1 MTDIRPDLAARVDE
15 LADQL
20 AAQAELTRALSRA
33 LAREGAGFAGTNAS
47 DSLFEATF
55 ASAPLGMA
63 VFDRAGRIQRANSA
77 LAALTGISAER
88 LVGASLN
95 ELLVRDDLALHDEQA
110 GRLLSGELSAVTY
123 EPRLRTP
130 SGEQTPVRIVLST
143 AGDHLVAQVEDVAE
157 TTRLQERVRF
167 EAEHDAHTG
176 LYNRAAFGAIVQR
189 HLGFARRYE
198 REGSLV
204 VLDLD
209 KFHRVNEERGQA
221 VGDELLKAVSS
232 ALRERARETDVVAR
246 LGSDEFGIL
255 LPEVDAAEGLRIAGE
270 LIAAIEA
277 RSVGPDDAA
286 VSVSASA
293 GVSHF
298 GASGART
305 TEEVLTEADLA
316 LSHAKHGG
324 RGHATLFDASVRDRH
339 ADEQLRRR
347 WGDKVRDAIEN
358 GSFLLDCQPI
368 VGAEDGEP
376 VAYELFL
383 RMVDGDGSMVRPNFF
398 LHLAAKFG
406 YMTAIDEWVI
416 ARAVGMAAARAA
428 AEAPV
433 TLAVNVSAEAVRS
446 PRVVQQIVDL
456 LAAHPEAGPHLVFEL
471 SERVTVEETDHTR
484 TFIARLGEY
493 GCRFALEGFG
503 SGSGS
508 FSELKRLP
516 FDYVKLDGEFVRGLP
531 SNPEDQAIVSALVA
545 VAKTL
550 GQKTVATCVEDEQIL
565 TAARAY
571 GLDMVQGLHVG
582 RPGRVSEVLG
592 LEFSTSG

>member
-1 MTDIRPDLAARVDE
+1 MTDSRPDLAARVDE

-20 AAQAELTRALSRA
+20 TAQAELTRALSRA
-33 LAREGAGFAGTNAS
+33 LAREGSGAAAPAGTT
-47 DSLFEATF
+47 SLFEATF
-55 ASAPLGMA
+55 ASAPHGMA
-63 VFDRAGRIQRANSA
+63 ILDRAGRILRANSA
-77 LAALTGISAER
+77 LAALTGRGTDR
-88 LVGASLN
+88 LAGALVSDLLN
-95 ELLVRDDLALHDEQA
+95 PEDVATHTEQA
-110 GRLLSGELSAVTY
+110 GRLLSGELSAVTI
-123 EPRLRTP
+123 EQRLKAP
-130 SGEQTPVRIVLST
+130 AGGETPVRVVLSV
-143 AGDHLVAQVEDVAE
+143 AGAQLIAQIEDVGE
-157 TTRLQERVRF
+157 QTRLQERVRF
-167 EAEHDAHTG
+167 ESEHDALTG
-176 LYNRAAFGAIVQR
+176 LYNRAAFGSIVQR

-198 REGSLV
+198 REGTLV

-232 ALRERARETDVVAR
+232 ALTSRLRESDVLAR

-255 LPEVDAAEGLRIAGE
+255 LPEVDAAEGLRMAGE
-270 LIAAIEA
+270 LIQAIES
-277 RSVGPDDAA
+277 RSVGPDDSA
-286 VSVSASA
+286 VAVSASA

-298 GASGART
+298 GASAART

-324 RGHATLFDASVRDRH
+324 RGHAVLFDASVRDRH

-416 ARAVGMAAARAA
+416 ARAIGMAAARAA

-446 PRVVQQIVDL
+446 PRVVQSIVDL
-456 LAAHPEAGPHLVFEL
+456 LAAHPEAGPQLVFEL
-471 SERVTVEETDHTR
+471 SERVTVEETDFTR

-565 TAARAY
+565 VAARAY

-582 RPGRVSEVLG
+582 RPGRVADVLG
-592 LEFSTSG
+592 LEFSSAS